1 MVADLLPSIPMNLS
15 SKCAVVAL
23 LASALAPVSAQILAY
38 EGFGNGPLADLNGS
52 TAGTGWQS
60 AWTDTGTDATSVGG
74 PGLSYD
80 GLARTPG
87 GAITALATGVWP
99 SSHYTRA
106 FTPAP
111 FGASALYVSFLLRLD
126 AGAGMWGGL
135 TFGQYPYGMSV
146 GAASGMYVYG
156 LMGSNGLGSLTN
168 KPVVIGETTL
178 VVLKIA
184 TSPGSGTSW
193 QLYLDPVVGA
203 PEPVYPD
210 AAMSLAQVASL
221 PTSLHLDNGTGFT
234 TDEIRVG
241 LSWASVLPPGPS
253 TWTDVGFA
261 KPGIWGAPQLAGS
274 GPLAPGTSNLLLLTH
289 ANALSPALLVT
300 GFVAQNTALLGGIL
314 VPEPVLVSF
323 ASTDAGGALS
333 ASLPVPGFAPVG
345 LPILFQYWIQDSAA
359 TFGWSASNG
368 LRGVIQ

>member
-1 MVADLLPSIPMNLS
+1 MNLFS
-15 SKCAVVAL
+15 RCTTVAL
-23 LASALAPVSAQILAY
+23 VVSALAPVPAQILAY
-38 EGFGNGPLADLNGS
+38 DGFGNGPLADLNGS
-52 TAGTGWQS
+52 TGGTGWQS
-60 AWTDTGTDATSVGG
+60 AWTDAGTDATSVGSL
-74 PGLSYD
+74 GLSYD

-87 GAITALATGVWP
+87 AAITALTTGVWP
-99 SSHYTRA
+99 ATYYTRS

-111 FGASALYVSFLLRLD
+111 GGTTALYVSFLLRLD

-146 GAASGMYVYG
+146 GAASGAYVYG
-156 LMGSNGLGSLTN
+156 LMGSSGLGSLTN
-168 KPVVIGETTL
+168 KPVVVGETTL
-178 VVLKIA
+178 VVLKI
-184 TSPGSGTSW
+184 TLNSGTGTTW
-193 QLYLDPVVGA
+193 RLFLDPVIGTA
-203 PEPVYPD
+203 EPAYPD
-210 AAMSLAQVASL
+210 AVMGLAQVASL

-234 TDEIRVG
+234 TDEIRIG

-253 TWTDVGFA
+253 RWTDVGFA
-261 KPGIWGAPQLAGS
+261 KPGVWGAPHLAGS
-274 GPLAPGTSNLLLLTH
+274 GPLAPGTSNALLLTH

-300 GFVAQNTALLGGIL
+300 GFVTQNTALLGGIL
-314 VPEPVLVSF
+314 VPEPVLVSV
-323 ASTDAGGALS
+323 ANTDAGGGLS